1 MRFIRWAAAS
11 VTLIAI
17 LLALVG
23 CEKKSTSSGG
33 DTGGQ
38 IVGSVQL
45 ILPDLPN
52 DTLRFLPGDSASTRV
67 LVIVTDDNGL
77 VMDSVKVNFTLAD
90 AELGSIQWSDDALQD
105 TTNSSGR
112 VNAVFQTFGI
122 AGDQIITAS
131 AGNKTSQK
139 FLVIRESDDVISRLD
154 LTVNRAMIEATESIE
169 DSILVTVTITD
180 NLNNGIEGV
189 SLPLRATGGRL
200 IPLPATDTG
209 GRAQTWWYN
218 NGQFGLFT
226 LSVSAAGLVDSV
238 VVEVRQASSEVGYLT
253 VSSSS
258 SVIEAD
264 GCISA
269 ATITATLK
277 NQFNEAIVGDTIRFG
292 SHLGAV
298 ESSAITDTLGV
309 ATVQF
314 CGMNIP
320 CDVGTTDSAY
330 VIARYPDLGLR
341 DTVNVWI
348 TPAASVANV
357 LLTAGTTN
365 GRAGFDSTSLGVFA
379 TFSNN
384 QPVNGYW
391 VHFRRTQCGSF
402 KYDSLRLV
410 NGSPADS
417 VNYYRFCSSIPA
429 TPAEITA
436 IVGGVTS
443 NVLQM
448 TANPGPPAFISVD
461 TAPTTQTGVAVDV
474 TATVTDT
481 NQNAVSNGVVVQF
494 STTAGSI
501 NPSVTST
508 DVDGVAHSSY
518 NPGTTSG
525 PAIIRAALGTG
536 TIDSTSIY
544 VISGDA
550 NSITLNVIP
559 SSLQVRGTGGQD
571 WSQIQARVYDANGNP
586 VADGTWVRFRIAN
599 ATADGVNIN
608 SHGLIDSAQ
617 TSGGLALASLN
628 AGTGTG
634 TVLLEACTDLSIG
647 LPACVNSTA
656 SVVAG
661 PPFEIQIGIDEEG
674 VDAGGAAWD
683 VEISVLVKDA
693 VQNPVRDSTAVFLD
707 VIPFELAQVLSQNVT
722 TGNVNAD
729 NESRPGVAYSTLRY
743 TSPVTNS
750 EVAVTARTANGT
762 QSSYTFALPIQ
773 EPAITLNC
781 DPGSWH
787 FGANGNPCHIRL
799 IADVTDGHL
808 NPINGQL
815 VYYVSQRGRIHIS
828 DNIAAPLTSFAVTG
842 PPGGFTV
849 DGECILYLVEN
860 EEFIF
865 PDPLTPEIPGE
876 VRVVVVGFTDAM
888 ASQVINF
895 RR

>member
-11 VTLIAI
+11 VTLVAV

-23 CEKKSTSSGG
+23 CEKKSTSSGDG
-33 DTGGQ
+33 GGQ
-38 IVGSVQL
+38 VVGSVQL
-45 ILPDLPN
+45 VLPDLQN

-67 LVIVTDDNGL
+67 LVIVTDNNGL
-77 VMDSVKVNFTLAD
+77 VMSGVKVNFTLAD
-90 AELGSIQWSDDALQD
+90 AELGSIQWSDASLQD
-105 TTNSSGR
+105 TTNAAGR

-122 AGDQIITAS
+122 AGDQIIAAS
-131 AGNKTSQK
+131 AGSKFDQK

-154 LTVNRAMIEATESIE
+154 LTVNRMQIEANESIE
-169 DSILVTVTITD
+169 DSIQVTVTITD

-189 SLPLRATGGRL
+189 SLPLRATGGRI
-200 IPLPATDTG
+200 IPLPPTDAG
-209 GRAQTWWYN
+209 GRAQSWWYN
-218 NGQFGLFT
+218 NGQFGFFT
-226 LSVSAAGLVDSV
+226 LSVAAAGLIDSA
-238 VVEVRQASSEVGYLT
+238 VVEVREGNPEVGYLT

-258 SVIEAD
+258 YVIEAD

-309 ATVQF
+309 ASVQF
-314 CGMNIP
+314 CGMSIP

-341 DTVNVWI
+341 DTVDVWI
-348 TPAASVANV
+348 APAAAIQSVV
-357 LLTAGTTN
+357 LSASSASGTAGV
-365 GRAGFDSTSLGVFA
+365 DSVSLQVTARF
-379 TFSNN
+379 TNN

-391 VHFRRTQCGSF
+391 VHFHRTECGSF
-402 KYDSLRLV
+402 IHDSLRLV
-410 NGSPADS
+410 NGSPDS
-417 VNYYRFCSSIPA
+417 ANYYKLCTSIPQNQVEL
-429 TPAEITA
+429 TAE
-436 IVGGVTS
+436 VGGVTS
-443 NVLQM
+443 EPWVM
-448 TANPGPPAFISVD
+448 SINPGPPAFVEVFAAQVTSVGE
-461 TAPTTQTGVAVDV
+461 PVGVIA
-474 TATVTDT
+474 
-481 NQNAVSNGVVVQF
+481 AVSDTFGNPALQGEVVAFSTSVGSISPLFSNTDDNGEAHATY
-494 STTAGSI
+494 SPGTTAG
-501 NPSVTST
+501 TS
-508 DVDGVAHSSY
+508 
-518 NPGTTSG
+518 
-525 PAIIRAALGTG
+525 IIRAQLGSG
-536 TIDSTSIY
+536 AIDSTSIQI
-544 VISGDA
+544 VSG
-550 NSITLNVIP
+550 NPSTMTMGIIP

-571 WSQIQARVYDANGNP
+571 WSQIQARVFDANGNP
-586 VADGTWVRFRIAN
+586 VPDGTWVRFHIDASP
-599 ATADGVNIN
+599 TGVLIN
-608 SHGLIDSAQ
+608 SHATTDSAQ
-617 TSGGLALASLN
+617 TASGIALATLN
-628 AGTGTG
+628 AGTATG
-634 TVLLEACTDLSIG
+634 ACLVSACVTLDG
-647 LPACVNSTA
+647 GGQACVNSTA

-661 PPFEIQIGIDEEG
+661 PPFEIQIGVDEVG

-693 VQNPVRDSTAVFLD
+693 VQNPVRDTTAVFMD
-707 VIPFELAQVLSQNVT
+707 VIPFELAQILSQNVT

-729 NESRPGVAYSTLRY
+729 NETHTGVAYSVLRY

-750 EVAVTARTANGT
+750 EVSITARTANGT
-762 QSSYTFALPIQ
+762 QASYAFILPVQ

-815 VYYVSQRGRIHIS
+815 VYYVAQRGRIHIS

-842 PPGGFTV
+842 PQGGFTT